1 MTIQQMLLG
10 AKSAGGGF
18 ASLDIQLT
26 NISKGRTFGSATLNN
41 NSSLTVYSSWG
52 YSGYYAFLIPNND
65 TYRIEARG
73 VNGTYSP
80 VSSPRTPEN
89 YGARIIADVAVTAG
103 NVLIFMAGQQSAYA
117 TSDGQGSG
125 GGGMSGAAISS
136 TTTNSQS
143 SVNNAT
149 ALVIAGGGGG
159 SAYNGH
165 YSYTTSTARGY
176 ANTNTIGRAGLH
188 SGYSAEGHGW
198 PIGHGGQASTAS
210 GYSVAGWNGGG
221 YNSGGSGNSAR
232 SGGTHGEG
240 FRYGAVGGYGD
251 SSSSPSQYGEGGF
264 GGGGGGSTN
273 CGYGGGGGG
282 YSGGGPGGYSGNCGG
297 HGGGGGSYYT
307 GTLYSASNYS
317 TQYGYIRIR
326 SSDLY

>member
-10 AKSAGGGF
+10 VSSGGGT

-26 NISKGRTFGSATLNN
+26 ATSQGRTFGSATLNN
-41 NSSLTVYSSWG
+41 NSSLTVTSTWG
-52 YSGYYAFLIPNND
+52 YSGYYAFLIPAND

-73 VNGTYSP
+73 VNGVYTP
-80 VSSPRTPEN
+80 VSTPRTPEN
-89 YGARIIADVAVTAG
+89 YGAQIIADVAVTAG

-125 GGGMSGAAISS
+125 GGGMSGVAYS
-136 TTTNSQS
+136 TNTTNSTS
-143 SVNNAT
+143 SVNTST

-165 YSYTTSTARGY
+165 YGYSTSTSRGY
-176 ANTNTIGRAGLH
+176 ANTNQVGRAGLH

-198 PIGHGGQASTAS
+198 TVGGGGQASTAS
-210 GYSVAGWNGGG
+210 GYNVAGWNGGG
-221 YNSGGSGNSAR
+221 FNTDGSGTSAR
-232 SGGTHGEG
+232 SGGTHGQA
-240 FRYGAVGGYGD
+240 FRNGGVGGYGD

-282 YSGGGPGGYSGNCGG
+282 YSGGGPGGYSGSCGG

-307 GTLYSASNYS
+307 GSLVTAQNYS
-317 TQYGYIRIR
+317 STYGYVRIR